1 MKIEFEKEILDWL
14 NLPSIPKK
22 RWDESNPK
30 SFKNGV
36 AVVTLV
42 GGRKAYAVATF
53 DVGCEQKPRIKKV
66 FSCEPYSSIDEIFIV
81 PNYMDED
88 IESFDMD
95 EESKKAAQRLLD
107 EAHDLEMEGVEEEK
121 IQMPNNEYFF
131 SNIHNDEEAIAFIK
145 EYNRSNRIKGRIPT
159 DHETILM
166 KLSVM
171 WANAQKGNNKRNKRK

>member
-1 MKIEFEKEILDWL
+1 MNIEFEKEILDWL

-88 IESFDMD
+88 IETFDMD

-107 EAHDLEMEGVEEEK
+107 EAHDLEMEGVEETKVNLPEWV
-121 IQMPNNEYFF
+121 FD
-131 SNIHNDEEAIAFIK
+131 NIHNREEAEAFCR
-145 EYNRSNRIKGRIPT
+145 EYRRQNRIKGALPKT
-159 DHETILM
+159 DDTLKAYLYVIY
-166 KLSVM
+166 KD
-171 WANAQKGNNKRNKRK
+171 AQKRNKRKRK